1 MLLKM
6 MMTPAGMTFDRF
18 LVRWFGFSWLCILFA
33 KNSGIAPRPA
43 LLLVTTGRRSGKE
56 RSSVLPYFEVGK
68 TRFIIGSKG
77 GAPTDPLWVE
87 NLRAQPAVR
96 IVVGR
101 RSRRVTARIAAGA
114 ERETLWQEVIRMVP
128 TYAGYQSLTTREI
141 PVVILEG

>member
-1 MLLKM
+1 MLLKL
-6 MMTPAGMTFDRF
+6 MMTPAGMAFDKF
-18 LVRWFGFSWLCILFA
+18 LVRWLGFSWLCILFA
-33 KNSGIAPRPA
+33 KNSGFPPRPA

-87 NLRAQPAVR
+87 NLRAKPAVR
-96 IVVGR
+96 IFVGG
-101 RSRRVTARIAAGA
+101 RSRPVTARIAAGA
-114 ERETLWQEVIRMVP
+114 ERETLWQEVVRMVP

-141 PVVILEG
+141 PVVILES